1 MDSICSMV
9 TISCMC
15 LKDDTAL
22 FSLFAFAFAGGVGVG
37 GGGV

>member
-22 FSLFAFAFAGGVGVG
+22 FSLFAFAGGVGVVG